1 MKFGEME
8 LFVLSDCRLR
18 LDGGAMFGVVPKAL
32 WSRKM
37 PADERNR
44 ISLGTNCLLIRAA
57 GKTLVVETG
66 IGGKTDEK
74 FNDIYAVERP
84 QGLVQALAGQGVS
97 SKDVD
102 IVINTHLH
110 FDHCGG
116 NTERR
121 EDGEIA
127 ATFPNA
133 EYVVQQGE
141 YDHAQ
146 NPTDRDRASYLPE
159 NYEPLARSG
168 QLQLVAGD
176 TEIIPGVEVV
186 RVPGHTEHQQCVR
199 LRSGGRTAFFFADLV
214 PTTAHL
220 PFAWL
225 MGYDLFP
232 LTTLEQKKRWIP
244 QAVEEGWLCLFA
256 HDPEVPAAYLSE
268 KNGKVVAG
276 AAEGSDLVVTQ

>member
-1 MKFGEME
+1 MKFGELE
-8 LFVLSDCRLR
+8 LFVLSDGRLR

-44 ISLGTNCLLIRAA
+44 IALGTNCLLIRAA

-74 FNDIYAVERP
+74 FNDIYAVDRP
-84 QGLVQALAGQGVS
+84 QGLVRALAGQGVS
-97 SKDVD
+97 RKDVD

-116 NTERR
+116 NTERG
-121 EDGEIA
+121 EDGEPV

-133 EYVVQQGE
+133 EYVVQKGE
-141 YDHAQ
+141 YEHAM
-146 NPTDRDRASYLPE
+146 NPTDRDRASYMPE
-159 NYEPLARSG
+159 NYEPLTRSG
-168 QLQLVAGD
+168 QWKMLEGNA
-176 TEIIPGVEVV
+176 EIVSGVEIM

-199 LRSGGRTAFFFADLV
+199 LQSGGQTAFFFADMV
-214 PTTAHL
+214 PTVTHL
-220 PFAWL
+220 PFAWI
-225 MGYDLFP
+225 MGFDLFP
-232 LTTLEQKKRWIP
+232 LTTLAEKKRWIP

-256 HDPEVPAAYLSE
+256 HDLEVPAAYLSE

-276 AAEGSDLVVTQ
+276 LAEDSDLVVTQ